1 MGAGPGRREA
11 RQLGWA
17 SLAQR
22 FSRLDAILRQLMFGL
37 RVQHRAAKRHRLQD
51 LESTTQPYSRQMVFL
66 LRLCG
71 GGGGVVVTISSSSHL
86 TGSLLPRI
94 CMTSACCHLENL
106 SSLRKNQHLSF
117 ILFAPVSAED
127 LPSQGEKRAKGKS
140 ISWTW
145 PGGDSLCHPLG
156 EARVSWTCWSNLE
169 DVWTGLALR
178 GRLGQRRPSPLEH
191 EFVRQ

>member
-1 MGAGPGRREA
+1 MGARPGRRGA
-11 RQLGWA
+11 CQLGWT
-17 SLAQR
+17 SLARR
-22 FSRLDAILRQLMFGL
+22 FPRLDAILRQLLFGL
-37 RVQHRAAKRHRLQD
+37 WVQHRAAKRHQLQD

-127 LPSQGEKRAKGKS
+127 LPSQGKKRAKGKS
-140 ISWTW
+140 IRGTW
-145 PGGDSLCHPLG
+145 PGGDSLHHPLG
-156 EARVSWTCWSNLE
+156 EVGESWTSGCNPE
-169 DVWTGLALR
+169 MCGRVWHFRAD
-178 GRLGQRRPSPLEH
+178 
-191 EFVRQ
+191 